1 LLRRIAAIT
10 ALITSVWAIVAV
22 GSGLSLLALPTG
34 NLEGGSTV
42 DPVILILAAIL
53 LGDGLACLVGVR
65 RAFQVAA
72 ADAAALLVSFLLSP
86 NALGVGTSLLAI
98 VLSLV
103 TLVLGVAASRS
114 PGKLSEQTNP
124 MNLPVFG

>member
-1 LLRRIAAIT
+1 MLRRIAAIT